1 MLNREADTGNNRG
14 GTRVLLVVAIVVFV
28 VALIGVFVLT
38 GSVSTSEAKKIDELH
53 MVDRGDFTVSFP
65 ASGELSSSE
74 FMEIRNPLDTTG
86 VIKYIVDEGTTVK
99 EGDMLVHLNQESLEE
114 AIEKLD
120 DQLTDAEN
128 RVIDVEQNLEI
139 GNSTRAS
146 ALDKA
151 NINIEIAE
159 LGLKA
164 WQEGIDL
171 QTMQQLQLKLETAE
185 INLNRL
191 NKRFEEAQDL
201 VANGFISK
209 DEYEMDRIRMIE
221 SEAAVKQAKIALD
234 VYERYTRKQ
243 DEKRWISDVE
253 QANAE
258 KARVIQRHKAQ
269 VVSENNA
276 VESAKTRVAKLEERL
291 EELNGQLS
299 MCRIPAPTTGMV
311 VYRTSMSGGDR
322 RRDADPPMIGTNLSP
337 NELVILIPSASK
349 MIANLKISEAR
360 IANIRPG
367 MKTIV
372 YSDAHPNTPIEGI
385 VDSISV
391 MAEDGG
397 WRDPQRRDYTVRVK
411 LFQDPDM
418 ELKPSMRCVGNITLD
433 RVEDAL
439 SVPIQSIFR
448 EGRSA
453 FVYVPTDGGFAQ
465 QEVMLGRSSELSVEI
480 LNGIE
485 KGDQVL
491 LREPRPI
498 EVVSR
503 LPIEGKR
510 PEAGVEDDSTKTA
523 TSEDVGDQ
531 GAKKTAS
538 NSVDTPESV
547 TQ

>member
-1 MLNREADTGNNRG
+1 
-14 GTRVLLVVAIVVFV
+14 
-28 VALIGVFVLT
+28 
-38 GSVSTSEAKKIDELH
+38 
-53 MVDRGDFTVSFP
+53 
-65 ASGELSSSE
+65 
-74 FMEIRNPLDTTG
+74 
-86 VIKYIVDEGTTVK
+86 
-99 EGDMLVHLNQESLEE
+99 
-114 AIEKLD
+114 
-120 DQLTDAEN
+120 
-128 RVIDVEQNLEI
+128 
-139 GNSTRAS
+139 
-146 ALDKA
+146 
-151 NINIEIAE
+151 
-159 LGLKA
+159 
-164 WQEGIDL
+164 
-171 QTMQQLQLKLETAE
+171 
-185 INLNRL
+185 
-191 NKRFEEAQDL
+191 
-201 VANGFISK
+201 
-209 DEYEMDRIRMIE
+209 
-221 SEAAVKQAKIALD
+221 
-234 VYERYTRKQ
+234 
-243 DEKRWISDVE
+243 
-253 QANAE
+253 
-258 KARVIQRHKAQ
+258 
-269 VVSENNA
+269 
-276 VESAKTRVAKLEERL
+276 
-291 EELNGQLS
+291 
-299 MCRIPAPTTGMV
+299 
-311 VYRTSMSGGDR
+311 
-322 RRDADPPMIGTNLSP
+322 MIGTNLSP

-372 YSDAHPNTPIEGI
+372 YSDAHPNTPIEGV

-465 QEVMLGRSSELSVEI
+465 QEVTLGRSSELAVEI

-491 LREPRPI
+491 LREPRPV

-523 TSEDVGDQ
+523 TSTDSGDQ

-538 NSVDTPESV
+538 NSSVDASETV

>member
-1 MLNREADTGNNRG
+1 MKLIHKSDPKKNRG
-14 GTRVLLVVAIVVFV
+14 GTSLLLVSAIVVFV

-38 GSVSTSEAKKIDELH
+38 GSVSTTESTGVDDLH

-74 FMEIRNPLDTTG
+74 FKEVRNPLDTTG
-86 VIKYIVDEGTTVK
+86 VVKYIVDEGTTVQ
-99 EGDMLVHLNQESLEE
+99 EGDLLVHLNQESLEE
-114 AIEKLD
+114 AIEKLE

-128 RVIDVEQNLEI
+128 RVVDVEQNLEI

-146 ALDKA
+146 ALEKS

-164 WQEGIDL
+164 WQEGFDL
-171 QTMQQLQLKLETAE
+171 QTVQQLQLALETSQ

-191 NKRFEEAQDL
+191 NKRFEEAQEL
-201 VANGFISK
+201 VENGFISK

-221 SEAAVKQAKIALD
+221 SEAAVKQATIALD
-234 VYERYTRKQ
+234 VYQRYTRKQ

-253 QANAE
+253 QANSE
-258 KARVIQRHKAQ
+258 KARVVQRHKAQ
-269 VVSENNA
+269 VVSENNS
-276 VESAKTRVAKLEERL
+276 VESAKTRVEKLQERL
-291 EELNGQLS
+291 AELNGQLS
-299 MCRIPAPTTGMV
+299 MCRIYAPTTGMV
-311 VYRTSMSGGDR
+311 VYRTSMSGGER
-322 RRDADPPMIGTNLSP
+322 RRDEDPPMIGTNLSP

-372 YSDAHPNTPIEGI
+372 LSDAYPNTPIEGV
-385 VDSISV
+385 VDGISV
-391 MAEDGG
+391 MAEGGG
-397 WRDPQRRDYTVRVK
+397 WRDPQRRDYTVKVK
-411 LFQDPDM
+411 IYQDPGM

-433 RVEDAL
+433 QVEDAI

-465 QEVMLGRSSELSVEI
+465 QKVTLGRSSELDVEI
-480 LNGIE
+480 LNGVNQ
-485 KGDQVL
+485 GDQVL
-491 LREPRPI
+491 LREPSQI
-498 EVVSR
+498 EIVSR

-510 PEAGVEDDSTKTA
+510 PKTDTENDGSTTA
-523 TSEDVGDQ
+523 KSKSNEQDV
-531 GAKKTAS
+531 KKTAS
-538 NSVDTPESV
+538 NAPDSSSTV